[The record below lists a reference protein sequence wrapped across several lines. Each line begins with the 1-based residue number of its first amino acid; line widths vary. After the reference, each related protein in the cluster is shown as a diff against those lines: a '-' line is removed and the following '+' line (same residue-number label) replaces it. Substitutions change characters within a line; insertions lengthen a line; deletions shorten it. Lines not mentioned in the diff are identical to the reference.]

1 MQRSDP
7 FMVLGTTGSGYERN
21 DVVAKFLRN
30 LRKREWRLGLG
41 ALILALGTTLAAFG
55 YYYFA
60 SPTVAV
66 GPRDGV
72 EARLMGA
79 FAESLVEHKKDVRL
93 TLVPFDDV
101 RQSAEALQQKK
112 VDLAIV
118 RPDVFLPDNGL
129 TLSILREEAVLVLAP
144 KASKIEEMANLEKK
158 RLGVV
163 TSHEAD
169 FPVLTTILAH
179 YDLNPPNIT

>member
-7 FMVLGTTGSGYERN
+7 FMVLGTTDSGYERN

-60 SPTVAV
+60 SPTPFTVAV
-66 GPRDGV
+66 DPRDGV

-101 RQSAEALQQKK
+101 RQSAEATPSPSSPLRSGR
-112 VDLAIV
+112 
-118 RPDVFLPDNGL
+118 RPP
-129 TLSILREEAVLVLAP
+129 
-144 KASKIEEMANLEKK
+144 ASS
-158 RLGVV
+158 R
-163 TSHEAD
+163 SC
-169 FPVLTTILAH
+169 
-179 YDLNPPNIT
+179 